1 MARWLPLPI
10 VVRTRLYPARTESP
24 SPVLCSNTGM
34 ATSMGWSGTGGRNH
48 GPFGEKTFNCP
59 DRVVRS
65 VVVASCED
73 DDLCF
78 GDDVDEAVLVVDP
91 S

>member
-1 MARWLPLPI
+1 MDLGLDGRVYL
-10 VVRTRLYPARTESP
+10 VTGGTRGRGL
-24 SPVLCSNTGM
+24 
-34 ATSMGWSGTGGRNH
+34 SGNGGRNH
-48 GPFGEKTFNCP
+48 GPFGEKNFNCP
-59 DRVVRS
+59 ERAVRS
-65 VVVASCED
+65 VVVTSCED

>member
-1 MARWLPLPI
+1 MAVPSARSEH
-10 VVRTRLYPARTESP
+10 PAAGLASR
-24 SPVLCSNTGM
+24 GR
-34 ATSMGWSGTGGRNH
+34 GWSGTGGRNH
-48 GPFGEKTFNCP
+48 GPFGEKIFNCP
-59 DRVVRS
+59 DRAVRS